1 MATTGKQEPCPC
13 GSGRTY
19 EVCCFGS
26 DVLNARGRMD
36 EKSFN
41 QAIGAIMQG
50 RQFSSLEEAN
60 AELDRLI
67 TARNAAPLDELCG
80 LSPEQLNRFLYHS
93 FESPGLIDFNLE
105 LNSFPGA
112 PLFRLFSFLLSATA
126 REELKATSQGNL
138 PVKFVQTA
146 ALSYYGEQGYLER
159 RRYISFRTETDFPML
174 HTVRLLAVMAGF
186 IRRQKGCFRLTK
198 NGSAVVEK
206 GMNGQAFFKIFKAY
220 TGKFNWGYNDRYPEI
235 YFIQHAF
242 LFTLL
247 LLQKY
252 GDAFRPASF
261 YEDLF
266 LFAFPKVISVVPDV
280 FDDTREDTLK
290 HCFSLR
296 SLSRFAHFFGFV
308 ELNDPQNARWIEK
321 QELKKT
327 RFLDEWIRFTLSR

>member
-1 MATTGKQEPCPC
+1 MATTGRQEPCPC

-36 EKSFN
+36 EKSFS
-41 QAIGAIMQG
+41 QAIGAIMAG
-50 RQFSSLEEAN
+50 RQFSSQEEAN
-60 AELDRLI
+60 AELARLI
-67 TARNAAPLDELCG
+67 AAKNAAPLDELFG
-80 LSPEQLNRFLYHS
+80 LSPEQLDRFLYHS
-93 FESPGLIDFNLE
+93 FDSPGLVDFNLT
-105 LNSFPGA
+105 LNSFPDA
-112 PLFRLFSFLLSATA
+112 PLLRLFNILLSATA

-138 PVKFVQTA
+138 PIKVVQAA
-146 ALSYYGEQGYLER
+146 ALSYYGEQGYQER
-159 RRYISFRTETDFPML
+159 RQYLSFRTETDFPVL

-186 IRRQKGCFRLTK
+186 IRRQKGYFRLTK

-206 GMNGQAFFKIFKAY
+206 GMDGQAFFKIFKAY
-220 TGKFNWGYNDRYPEI
+220 TGKFNWGYNDGYPEM

-247 LLQKY
+247 VLQKF
-252 GDAFRPASF
+252 GDTFRPVSF

-266 LFAFPKVISVVPDV
+266 LSTFPQMISVVPDV
-280 FDDTREDTLK
+280 FNDTREDTLK

-308 ELNDPQNARWIEK
+308 ELNDPKNARWIEK
-321 QELKKT
+321 LELKKT
-327 RFLDEWIRFTLSR
+327 RFLDEWIRFTLS